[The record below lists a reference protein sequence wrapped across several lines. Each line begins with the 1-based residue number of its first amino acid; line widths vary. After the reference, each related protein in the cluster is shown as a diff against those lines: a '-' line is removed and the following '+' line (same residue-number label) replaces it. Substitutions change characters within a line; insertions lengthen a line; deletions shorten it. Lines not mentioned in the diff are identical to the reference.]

1 MRNKLFVFL
10 IVVMGVIIISR
21 LFYLQIIDTRF
32 EDLSKKNSVLALYE
46 YPERGY
52 IFDRNKKLIVA
63 NQPTYDVMVIPKNVS
78 EIDTSEFCKLLKINQ
93 NKFNTLLEKATSY
106 SPRLPSVFVA
116 QISKI
121 DYAKL
126 QEKMWKFKGFYIQ
139 RRSLR
144 KYYYESASNVL
155 GYISEVNDN
164 DIKKDPY
171 YQSGELIGRQGIEK
185 SYEKELRGNRGINYF
200 QKDNFNR
207 IIGSYK
213 DGVFDEKPKRAN
225 DIVLTL
231 DIELQQYGESLMNGK
246 RGGIVAIE
254 PESGEVLALISTP
267 GYNPSLLVGRKR
279 SENFTKLY
287 YDSISK
293 PLFDRGLQGQYPP
306 GSPFKILNGL
316 IALQEN
322 VITERTSFTCYEGH
336 YYTRSSFMKCH
347 CDWGTKNVLNRS
359 IYNSC
364 NTYFANAYR
373 RTIEK
378 YQSPEEGLTQW
389 SNHVKSFGLGN
400 YLGYDLPV
408 GKKGYVP
415 DASFYNRWYP
425 NRAWQGVTTISNGIG
440 QGEVLTTPIQL
451 ANMTAAI
458 ANRGYYYKPHFIKEI
473 QAKSID
479 SMYLIPNH
487 TTIAPKHF
495 TPIIQGMSDVI
506 QKGTARI
513 ARIKGID
520 VCGKTGTAEN
530 FTIIDEKR
538 QQLTDHSIFIA
549 FAPKKNPKIAIAV
562 FVENGYWGNRWAAP
576 IASLLIEKYINKE
589 VSRPYLEKR
598 MLEGTL
604 EEEYNK
610 IISGKPFTINE

>member
-1 MRNKLFVFL
+1 MKNKLFVFL
-10 IVVMGVIIISR
+10 VVLMGIVIVSR

-32 EDLSKKNSVLALYE
+32 DELSKKNSVLAVYE

-52 IFDRNKKLIVA
+52 IFDRDQQLIVA
-63 NQPTYDVMVIPKNVS
+63 NQPSYDVMVIPKNVAK
-78 EIDTSEFCKLLKINQ
+78 IDTTEFCSLLKIDTV
-93 NKFNTLLEKATSY
+93 KFNSLMQKAKAY
-106 SPRLPSVFVA
+106 STRIPSVFVA
-116 QISKI
+116 QLSKE

-139 RRSLR
+139 RRSIR
-144 KYYYESASNVL
+144 DYYHETAANVL

-164 DIKKDPY
+164 DIKKDSY

-185 SYEKELRGNRGINYF
+185 SYEKELRGKRGIKYF

-207 IIGSYK
+207 IIGPYK
-213 DGVFDEKPKRAN
+213 EGEFDVKPERAN
-225 DIVLTL
+225 DIVLTIDL
-231 DIELQQYGESLMNGK
+231 ELQQYGESLMGNK

-254 PESGEVLALISTP
+254 PKSGEVLALVSTP
-267 GYNPSLLVGRKR
+267 NYNPSLLVGRER
-279 SENFTKLY
+279 SQNFTRMY

-322 VITERTSFTCYEGH
+322 VITQRTSFTCYEGH
-336 YYTRSSFMKCH
+336 NYTRKRFMKCH
-347 CDWGTKNVLNRS
+347 CDWGTKNALNRS

-364 NTYFANAYR
+364 NTFFANAYR

-378 YQSPEEGLTQW
+378 YDSPSEGISSW

-408 GKKGYVP
+408 GKKGFVP
-415 DASFYNRWYP
+415 DASFYDRWYP
-425 NRAWQGVTTISNGIG
+425 NGGWKGVTTISNGIG
-440 QGEVLTTPIQL
+440 QGEILTTPIQL

-473 QAKSID
+473 KGKSID
-479 SMYLIPNH
+479 SIYLKKNF
-487 TTIAPKHF
+487 TTIDPKHF
-495 TPIIQGMSDVI
+495 DSIIDGMGDVI
-506 QKGTARI
+506 QKGTARV
-513 ARIKGID
+513 ARINGIE

-530 FTIIDEKR
+530 FTIIEGQRK
-538 QQLTDHSIFIA
+538 QLTDHSIFIA
-549 FAPKKNPKIAIAV
+549 FAPKDDPKIAIAV

-576 IASLLIEKYINKE
+576 IASLMIEKYINNDI
-589 VSRPYLEKR
+589 SRPYLENR
-598 MLEGTL
+598 MLDGSL
-604 EEEYNK
+604 EDEYSK
-610 IISGKPFTINE
+610 VTSGKPFTINE